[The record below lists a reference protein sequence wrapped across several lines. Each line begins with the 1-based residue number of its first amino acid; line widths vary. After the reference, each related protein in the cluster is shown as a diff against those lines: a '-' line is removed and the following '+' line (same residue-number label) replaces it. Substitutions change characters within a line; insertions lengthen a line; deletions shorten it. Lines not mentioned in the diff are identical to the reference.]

1 MLEGFIIGLSLT
13 ILIVL
18 LIIFILKTKEINRLT
33 LELKKLNS
41 EGKIEKLRLSLPNKN
56 IENLIV
62 EINTLIDDKRKMENI
77 YKEKDMELREA
88 IANMSHDL
96 RTPLTSIMGYV
107 YLLND
112 DKLDKEERKEY
123 LKIIE
128 KRSLVLNDLIT
139 NFYGLSRIQ
148 ADQYEI
154 KFEPVNLELV
164 LGEIIAA
171 FYETL
176 DYKFG
181 EPEINIEEGLGPVLG
196 DKQALNRIFTN
207 LIENIIKHG
216 EGEVKISLKK
226 KNKYI
231 VMEFSN
237 KAEELEPKDVNRI
250 FEKFFTKDRMRTG
263 QNTGLGLA
271 IVKLLV
277 EKQGQKI
284 EAKKVGNR
292 LVINIIWSLES
303 QKDLDFWKNRK
314 INF

>member
-1 MLEGFIIGLSLT
+1 MEGFIIGLSLT

-112 DKLDKEERKEY
+112 DKLNKEERKEY

-303 QKDLDFWKNRK
+303 
-314 INF
+314 

>member
-1 MLEGFIIGLSLT
+1 MEGFIIGLSLT

-62 EINTLIDDKRKMENI
+62 EINTLIDDKRKMANI

-112 DKLDKEERKEY
+112 DKLNKEERKEY

-237 KAEELEPKDVNRI
+237 KAEELESKDVNRI

-303 QKDLDFWKNRK
+303 
-314 INF
+314 

>member
-1 MLEGFIIGLSLT
+1 
-13 ILIVL
+13 
-18 LIIFILKTKEINRLT
+18 
-33 LELKKLNS
+33 
-41 EGKIEKLRLSLPNKN
+41 
-56 IENLIV
+56 
-62 EINTLIDDKRKMENI
+62 
-77 YKEKDMELREA
+77 
-88 IANMSHDL
+88 
-96 RTPLTSIMGYV
+96 
-107 YLLND
+107 
-112 DKLDKEERKEY
+112 
-123 LKIIE
+123 
-128 KRSLVLNDLIT
+128 
-139 NFYGLSRIQ
+139 
-148 ADQYEI
+148 
-154 KFEPVNLELV
+154 
-164 LGEIIAA
+164 EIIAA

-237 KAEELEPKDVNRI
+237 KAEELGPKDVNRI

-303 QKDLDFWKNRK
+303 
-314 INF
+314 

>member
-1 MLEGFIIGLSLT
+1 MEGFIIGLSLT

-33 LELKKLNS
+33 LELKKLNR

-56 IENLIV
+56 IENLIA

-128 KRSLVLNDLIT
+128 KRSAVLNDLIT

-154 KFEPVNLELV
+154 KLEPVNLELV

-207 LIENIIKHG
+207 LIENMIKHG

-226 KNKYI
+226 KKKYI

-237 KAEELEPKDVNRI
+237 KAEDLESKDVNRI

-303 QKDLDFWKNRK
+303 
-314 INF
+314 

>member
-1 MLEGFIIGLSLT
+1 MEGFIIGLSLT

-33 LELKKLNS
+33 LELKKLNR

-154 KFEPVNLELV
+154 KLEPVNLELV

-303 QKDLDFWKNRK
+303 
-314 INF
+314 

>member
-33 LELKKLNS
+33 LELKKLNRDW
-41 EGKIEKLRLSLPNKN
+41 KIEKLRLSLPNKN

-77 YKEKDMELREA
+77 YKEKDIELREA

-303 QKDLDFWKNRK
+303 
-314 INF
+314 

>member
-1 MLEGFIIGLSLT
+1 MEEFIIGLSLT
-13 ILIVL
+13 ILIVI

-33 LELKKLNS
+33 LELKKLNR

-56 IENLIV
+56 IENLVV

-112 DKLDKEERKEY
+112 DKLNKEERKEY

-237 KAEELEPKDVNRI
+237 KAEELESKDVNRI

-303 QKDLDFWKNRK
+303 
-314 INF
+314 

>member
-1 MLEGFIIGLSLT
+1 MEGFIIGLSLT

-56 IENLIV
+56 IENLII

-154 KFEPVNLELV
+154 KFKPVNLELV

-181 EPEINIEEGLGPVLG
+181 EPEINIEEGLGLVLG

-237 KAEELEPKDVNRI
+237 KAEDLESKDVNRI

-303 QKDLDFWKNRK
+303 
-314 INF
+314 

>member
-1 MLEGFIIGLSLT
+1 MEGFIIGLSLT
-13 ILIVL
+13 ILIVF

-237 KAEELEPKDVNRI
+237 KAEDLESKDVNRI

-303 QKDLDFWKNRK
+303 
-314 INF
+314 

>member
-1 MLEGFIIGLSLT
+1 MEEFIIGLSLT

-33 LELKKLNS
+33 LELKKLNR

-56 IENLIV
+56 IENLVV

-112 DKLDKEERKEY
+112 DKLNKEERKEY

-181 EPEINIEEGLGPVLG
+181 EPEINIEECLGPVLG

-237 KAEELEPKDVNRI
+237 KAEDLESKDVNRI

-303 QKDLDFWKNRK
+303 
-314 INF
+314 

>member
-33 LELKKLNS
+33 LELKKLNR

-237 KAEELEPKDVNRI
+237 KAEELESKDVNRI

-303 QKDLDFWKNRK
+303 
-314 INF
+314 

>member
-1 MLEGFIIGLSLT
+1 MEGFIIGLSLT

-33 LELKKLNS
+33 LELKKLNR

-237 KAEELEPKDVNRI
+237 KAEDLESKDVNRI

-284 EAKKVGNR
+284 EAKKVENR

-303 QKDLDFWKNRK
+303 
-314 INF
+314 

>member
-1 MLEGFIIGLSLT
+1 MEGFIIGLSLT

-77 YKEKDMELREA
+77 YKEKDIELREA

-303 QKDLDFWKNRK
+303 
-314 INF
+314 

>member
-1 MLEGFIIGLSLT
+1 MEGFIIGLSLT

-33 LELKKLNS
+33 LELKKLNRD
-41 EGKIEKLRLSLPNKN
+41 GKIEKLRLSLPNKN

-139 NFYGLSRIQ
+139 SFYGLSRIQ

-237 KAEELEPKDVNRI
+237 KAEELGLKDVNRI

-303 QKDLDFWKNRK
+303 
-314 INF
+314 

>member
-1 MLEGFIIGLSLT
+1 MEGFIIGLSLT

-128 KRSLVLNDLIT
+128 KRYLVLNDLIT

-154 KFEPVNLELV
+154 KLEPVNLELV

-303 QKDLDFWKNRK
+303 
-314 INF
+314 

>member
-13 ILIVL
+13 ILIVI

-237 KAEELEPKDVNRI
+237 KAEELESKDVNRI

-303 QKDLDFWKNRK
+303 
-314 INF
+314 

>member
-33 LELKKLNS
+33 LELKKLNR

-56 IENLIV
+56 IENLVV

-303 QKDLDFWKNRK
+303 
-314 INF
+314 

>member
-1 MLEGFIIGLSLT
+1 MEGFIIGLSLT

-33 LELKKLNS
+33 SELKKLNR

-77 YKEKDMELREA
+77 YKGKDMELREA

-112 DKLDKEERKEY
+112 DKLGKEERKEY

-181 EPEINIEEGLGPVLG
+181 EPEINIEEGLSPVLG

-284 EAKKVGNR
+284 EAEKVGNR

-303 QKDLDFWKNRK
+303 
-314 INF
+314 

>member
-1 MLEGFIIGLSLT
+1 MEGFIIGLSLT

-33 LELKKLNS
+33 SELKKLNR

-237 KAEELEPKDVNRI
+237 KAEELESKDVNRI

-303 QKDLDFWKNRK
+303 
-314 INF
+314 

>member
-1 MLEGFIIGLSLT
+1 MEGFIIGLSLT

-33 LELKKLNS
+33 LDLKKLNS

-77 YKEKDMELREA
+77 YKEKDIELREA

-303 QKDLDFWKNRK
+303 
-314 INF
+314 

>member
-1 MLEGFIIGLSLT
+1 MEGFIIGLSLT

-33 LELKKLNS
+33 LELKKLNR

-56 IENLIV
+56 IENLIA

-237 KAEELEPKDVNRI
+237 KAEELESKDVNRI

-303 QKDLDFWKNRK
+303 
-314 INF
+314 

>member
-13 ILIVL
+13 ILIVI

-154 KFEPVNLELV
+154 KFESVNLELV

-207 LIENIIKHG
+207 LIENMIKHG

-237 KAEELEPKDVNRI
+237 KAEELESKDVNRI

-284 EAKKVGNR
+284 EAEKVGNR

-303 QKDLDFWKNRK
+303 
-314 INF
+314 

>member
-1 MLEGFIIGLSLT
+1 MEGFIIGLSLT

-33 LELKKLNS
+33 LELKKLNRD
-41 EGKIEKLRLSLPNKN
+41 GKIEKLRLSLPNKN

-181 EPEINIEEGLGPVLG
+181 EPEINIEEGLGPVLA

-303 QKDLDFWKNRK
+303 
-314 INF
+314 

>member
-1 MLEGFIIGLSLT
+1 MEGFIIGLSLT

-33 LELKKLNS
+33 LELKKLNR

-56 IENLIV
+56 IENLIA

-154 KFEPVNLELV
+154 KLEPVNLELV

-181 EPEINIEEGLGPVLG
+181 EPEINIEESLGPVLG

-226 KNKYI
+226 KKKYI

-303 QKDLDFWKNRK
+303 
-314 INF
+314 

>member
-1 MLEGFIIGLSLT
+1 MEGFIIGLSLT

-56 IENLIV
+56 IENLII

-154 KFEPVNLELV
+154 KFKPVNLELV

-237 KAEELEPKDVNRI
+237 KAEDLESKDVNRI

-303 QKDLDFWKNRK
+303 
-314 INF
+314 

>member
-237 KAEELEPKDVNRI
+237 KAEELESKDVNRI

-263 QNTGLGLA
+263 KNTGLGLA

-303 QKDLDFWKNRK
+303 
-314 INF
+314 

>member
-13 ILIVL
+13 ILIVI

-154 KFEPVNLELV
+154 KFESVNLELV

-207 LIENIIKHG
+207 LIENMIKHG

-237 KAEELEPKDVNRI
+237 KAEELESKDVNRI

-303 QKDLDFWKNRK
+303 
-314 INF
+314 

>member
-1 MLEGFIIGLSLT
+1 LEGFIIGLSLT

-56 IENLIV
+56 IENLII

-154 KFEPVNLELV
+154 KFKPVNLELV

-237 KAEELEPKDVNRI
+237 KAEDLESKDVNRI

-303 QKDLDFWKNRK
+303 
-314 INF
+314 

>member
-1 MLEGFIIGLSLT
+1 MEEFIIGLSLT

-33 LELKKLNS
+33 LELKKLNR

-56 IENLIV
+56 IENLVV

-237 KAEELEPKDVNRI
+237 KAEDLEAKDVNRI

-277 EKQGQKI
+277 EKQGKKI

-303 QKDLDFWKNRK
+303 
-314 INF
+314 

>member
-1 MLEGFIIGLSLT
+1 MEGFIIGLSLT

-33 LELKKLNS
+33 LELKKLNRD
-41 EGKIEKLRLSLPNKN
+41 GKIEKLRLSLPNKN
-56 IENLIV
+56 IENLIA

-77 YKEKDMELREA
+77 YKGKDIELREA

-128 KRSLVLNDLIT
+128 KRSAVLNDLIT

-154 KFEPVNLELV
+154 KLEPVNLELV

-237 KAEELEPKDVNRI
+237 KAEDLESKDVNRI

-303 QKDLDFWKNRK
+303 
-314 INF
+314 

>member
-1 MLEGFIIGLSLT
+1 MEGFIIGLSLT

-77 YKEKDMELREA
+77 YKEKDIELREA

-237 KAEELEPKDVNRI
+237 KAEELESKDVNRI

-303 QKDLDFWKNRK
+303 
-314 INF
+314 

>member
-1 MLEGFIIGLSLT
+1 MEGFIIGLSLT

-237 KAEELEPKDVNRI
+237 KAEELESKDVNRI

-284 EAKKVGNR
+284 EAKKVRNR

-303 QKDLDFWKNRK
+303 
-314 INF
+314 

>member
-1 MLEGFIIGLSLT
+1 MEGFIIGLSLT

-154 KFEPVNLELV
+154 KLEPVNLELV

-292 LVINIIWSLES
+292 LVINIIWSLE
-303 QKDLDFWKNRK
+303 
-314 INF
+314 I

>member
-1 MLEGFIIGLSLT
+1 MEGFIIGLSLT

-237 KAEELEPKDVNRI
+237 KAEELESKDVNRI

-303 QKDLDFWKNRK
+303 
-314 INF
+314 

>member
-1 MLEGFIIGLSLT
+1 MEGFIIGLSLT

-154 KFEPVNLELV
+154 KLEPVNLELV

-271 IVKLLV
+271 IVKLLL

-303 QKDLDFWKNRK
+303 
-314 INF
+314 

>member
-1 MLEGFIIGLSLT
+1 MEGFIIGLSLT

-33 LELKKLNS
+33 LELKKLNRD
-41 EGKIEKLRLSLPNKN
+41 GKIEKLRLSLPNKN

-128 KRSLVLNDLIT
+128 KRSAVLNDLIT

-154 KFEPVNLELV
+154 KLEPVNLELV

-237 KAEELEPKDVNRI
+237 KAEELGLKDVNRI

-303 QKDLDFWKNRK
+303 
-314 INF
+314 

>member
-1 MLEGFIIGLSLT
+1 MEGFIIGLSLT

-77 YKEKDMELREA
+77 YKEKDIELREA

-154 KFEPVNLELV
+154 KLEPVNLELV

-284 EAKKVGNR
+284 EAKKVRNR

-303 QKDLDFWKNRK
+303 
-314 INF
+314 

>member
-33 LELKKLNS
+33 LELKKLNR

-77 YKEKDMELREA
+77 YKEKDIELREA

-207 LIENIIKHG
+207 LIENMIKHG

-237 KAEELEPKDVNRI
+237 KAEELESKDVNRI

-303 QKDLDFWKNRK
+303 
-314 INF
+314 

>member
-1 MLEGFIIGLSLT
+1 MEGFIIGLSLT
-13 ILIVL
+13 ILIVF

-148 ADQYEI
+148 AD
-154 KFEPVNLELV
+154 
-164 LGEIIAA
+164 
-171 FYETL
+171 
-176 DYKFG
+176 
-181 EPEINIEEGLGPVLG
+181 
-196 DKQALNRIFTN
+196 
-207 LIENIIKHG
+207 
-216 EGEVKISLKK
+216 
-226 KNKYI
+226 
-231 VMEFSN
+231 
-237 KAEELEPKDVNRI
+237 
-250 FEKFFTKDRMRTG
+250 
-263 QNTGLGLA
+263 
-271 IVKLLV
+271 
-277 EKQGQKI
+277 
-284 EAKKVGNR
+284 
-292 LVINIIWSLES
+292 
-303 QKDLDFWKNRK
+303 
-314 INF
+314 

>member
-1 MLEGFIIGLSLT
+1 MEGFIIGLSLT

-41 EGKIEKLRLSLPNKN
+41 EGKIEKLRLLLPNKN

-139 NFYGLSRIQ
+139 SFYGLSRIQ

-237 KAEELEPKDVNRI
+237 KAEELGLKDVNRI

-303 QKDLDFWKNRK
+303 
-314 INF
+314 